1 MMDYRALAYS
11 SMFLRPDAPPTADQL
26 PTSPVLPV
34 PPPVGFF
41 LPNLAAHFA
50 ASAHLPPHLTMPS
63 LFLPSPT
70 AAAVVPRLSLN
81 TDVKPPS
88 VDDMTSSPASAPPP
102 RSAPVSSSS
111 AASSASVLDLSLP
124 KSATKRRRSIPANL
138 EIVKQEHGGHSYPSR
153 VDRAARTAIATS
165 SGSSRRHF
173 DYSKI
178 RIMTSDCNAAPSSAA
193 AAAAAMSMCSLKQE
207 LDVISQQQ
215 HQQQPS
221 CANSPP
227 LTPTTP
233 SSSSQVASFKKNMLK
248 RYSKSVASRLVS
260 FDRCACACVR
270 AGLRK
275 CDVNDRADSNEFV
288 YSAAFSVF
296 LFCCHSIVVPIFFL
310 VPAFRFCARRTNK
323 ELITEVGEH
332 LKSY

>member
-1 MMDYRALAYS
+1 MDYRALAYS
-11 SMFLRPDAPPTADQL
+11 NMFLRPDAPPTADQL

-63 LFLPSPT
+63 LFLPSPAA

-81 TDVKPPS
+81 TDVKPPL
-88 VDDMTSSPASAPPP
+88 VDDMTSPASAPPP

-111 AASSASVLDLSLP
+111 AASSVLDLSLP

-233 SSSSQVASFKKNMLK
+233 SSSSSSSSQVASFKKNMLK
-248 RYSKSVASRLVS
+248 RYSKSVASRVV
-260 FDRCACACVR
+260 RQVRMRVR
-270 AGLRK
+270 ACG
-275 CDVNDRADSNEFV
+275 V
-288 YSAAFSVF
+288 
-296 LFCCHSIVVPIFFL
+296 
-310 VPAFRFCARRTNK
+310 K
-323 ELITEVGEH
+323 EV
-332 LKSY
+332 

>member
-11 SMFLRPDAPPTADQL
+11 SMFLRPDAPPPTADQL

-50 ASAHLPPHLTMPS
+50 ASAHLPPQLTMPS

-81 TDVKPPS
+81 TDVKPPL
-88 VDDMTSSPASAPPP
+88 VDVMTSPASAPPP

-111 AASSASVLDLSLP
+111 AAASVLDLSLP

-233 SSSSQVASFKKNMLK
+233 SSSSSQVASFKKNMLK

-260 FDRCACACVR
+260 FDRCACAYVR
-270 AGLRK
+270 G
-275 CDVNDRADSNEFV
+275 
-288 YSAAFSVF
+288 
-296 LFCCHSIVVPIFFL
+296 
-310 VPAFRFCARRTNK
+310 
-323 ELITEVGEH
+323 
-332 LKSY
+332 

>member
-11 SMFLRPDAPPTADQL
+11 NMFLRPDAPPTADQL

-50 ASAHLPPHLTMPS
+50 ASAHLPPQLTMPS

-81 TDVKPPS
+81 TDVKPPL
-88 VDDMTSSPASAPPP
+88 VDVMTSPASAPPP

-111 AASSASVLDLSLP
+111 AAASVLDLSLP

-138 EIVKQEHGGHSYPSR
+138 EIVKQEHGHSYSSR

-178 RIMTSDCNAAPSSAA
+178 RIMTSDCSAAPSSAA
-193 AAAAAMSMCSLKQE
+193 AAAAAMSMYSLKQE

-248 RYSKSVASRLVS
+248 RYSKSRLV
-260 FDRCACACVR
+260 RLTGAHARARACGV
-270 AGLRK
+270 
-275 CDVNDRADSNEFV
+275 
-288 YSAAFSVF
+288 
-296 LFCCHSIVVPIFFL
+296 
-310 VPAFRFCARRTNK
+310 K
-323 ELITEVGEH
+323 EV
-332 LKSY
+332 